1 MPSDSTWSP
10 SVWSE
15 SMNPSTQHSTP
26 TIIVGGYLGA
36 GKTTYVNAL
45 LANNSG
51 LRIAVM
57 VNDFGSLS
65 IDASLIANT
74 NGSTWS
80 LANGCACCE
89 VGDDLATALHQVAAT
104 SPPFDLVVIEASGVA
119 LPDRM
124 RPLCSL
130 PGLHDEGT
138 VVLVDATDIGRL
150 SSDKY
155 VSSIVKRQIQRADA
169 IIITKTDL
177 ASPEQASRANDIINS
192 LRGEISVVGDDH
204 EDPHAAI
211 DIAMPTQSLDDLTEL
226 FKVCPSGVVR
236 AKGLVARTDGGS
248 WLLHYASGRLDV
260 SPSDHEPTSVTVIF
274 ISALLSATDTRRWL
288 TGQLDK

>member
-1 MPSDSTWSP
+1 M
-10 SVWSE
+10 
-15 SMNPSTQHSTP
+15 
-26 TIIVGGYLGA
+26 IVGGYLGA

-45 LANNSG
+45 LANNEG

-65 IDASLIANT
+65 IDASLIANS

-89 VGDDLATALHQVAAT
+89 VGDDLATALQQVADT
-104 SPPFDLVVIEASGVA
+104 SPPFDLIVIEASGVA

-124 RPLCSL
+124 RGLCSL
-130 PGLHDEGT
+130 PGLNDEGT
-138 VVLVDATDIGRL
+138 VVLVDATDISRL
-150 SSDKY
+150 SCDKY

-177 ASPEQASRANDIINS
+177 ASPEQAARANDIVNS
-192 LRGEISVVGDDH
+192 VRGEMPMVREDH

-211 DIAMPTQSLDDLTEL
+211 NVDMSPKTLDELDEL
-226 FKVCPSGVVR
+226 FIGCPKGVVR
-236 AKGLVARTDGGS
+236 AKGFVARTDGGS
-248 WLLHYASGRLDV
+248 WLVHYASGRLQV
-260 SPSDHEPTSVTVIF
+260 SASDQAPTSMTVIV
-274 ISALLSATDTRRWL
+274 IAALLSAAETRRWL
-288 TGQLDK
+288 TGQLDE